1 MKKPKT
7 SITTDLYNE
16 VHVLNNQKSNGS
28 FFKYAPLLRELV
40 IRDIKIRY
48 RHSVLGILWTVL
60 SPLLNMIVKTV
71 VFQTIFAN
79 SIEFFA
85 LYVMIGNVVFSFVS
99 ESTNRGMNA
108 ILWNASLI
116 KKVYIPKYLFPLAN
130 VVSSLVNFGFSFIAM
145 IFVMLIIR
153 APFRP
158 IMLTFII
165 PLVYLMIFAFGLSLI
180 LCAINVFF
188 RDIQHLYT
196 IFLTVW
202 MYISAIFYDV
212 SMLGNGFVKT
222 IININPLYQYIRF
235 FREIIMDG
243 VFPGIYHNIYCALW
257 AALMLVM
264 GILFFKTTQKKFI
277 LHI

>member
-1 MKKPKT
+1 MNT
-7 SITTDLYNE
+7 
-16 VHVLNNQKSNGS
+16 QKSKSGL
-28 FFKYAPLLRELV
+28 FKYMPLLKELV

-60 SPLLNMIVKTV
+60 SPLLNMIVMTV

-79 SIEFFA
+79 KIEFFA
-85 LYVMIGNVVFSFVS
+85 LYVMIGNIVFSFVS

-130 VVSSLVNFGFSFIAM
+130 VASSLVNFGFSFIAM

-153 APFRP
+153 APFP
-158 IMLTFII
+158 PMMLTFIV
-165 PLVYLMIFAFGLSLI
+165 PLIYLLVFAFGLSLI
-180 LCAINVFF
+180 LCSINVFF
-188 RDIQHLYT
+188 RDLQHLYGV
-196 IFLTVW
+196 FLTVW

-212 SMLGNGFVKT
+212 DMLGNGFVKT
-222 IININPLYQYIRF
+222 VIQLNPLYQFIRF
-235 FREIIMDG
+235 FREIIMTG
-243 VFPGIYHNIYCALW
+243 TFPGLLHNLYCAGW
-257 AALMLVM
+257 AVLMMLI
-264 GILFFKTTQKKFI
+264 GALFFKVTQKNFI

>member
-60 SPLLNMIVKTV
+60 SPLLNMIVMTV

-196 IFLTVW
+196 VFLTVW

>member
-1 MKKPKT
+1 MTELCKEV
-7 SITTDLYNE
+7 TDLNT
-16 VHVLNNQKSNGS
+16 QKTNGG
-28 FFKYAPLLRELV
+28 FLKYMPLLRELV
-40 IRDIKIRY
+40 VRDIKIRY

-60 SPLLNMIVKTV
+60 SPLLNMIVMTV

-79 SIEFFA
+79 TIEYFA
-85 LYVMIGNVVFSFVS
+85 LYVMIGNIVFGFVS

-158 IMLTFII
+158 MMLTFIV
-165 PLVYLMIFAFGLSLI
+165 PLIYLMVFAFGLSLV

-196 IFLTVW
+196 VFLTVW
-202 MYISAIFYDV
+202 MYISAIFYDA

-222 IININPLYQYIRF
+222 IIDVNPLYQYIRF
-235 FREIIMDG
+235 FREIIMYG
-243 VFPGIYHNIYCALW
+243 TFPGYVHNLYCAGW
-257 AALMLVM
+257 AVLMLIIGV
-264 GILFFKTTQKKFI
+264 LFFKSTQKKFI

>member
-7 SITTDLYNE
+7 SITTELYNE
-16 VHVLNNQKSNGS
+16 VHVLNNRKSNGS

-60 SPLLNMIVKTV
+60 SPLLNMIVMTV

-99 ESTNRGMNA
+99 ESTNRGMNS

-158 IMLTFII
+158 IMLTFIV
-165 PLVYLMIFAFGLSLI
+165 PLIYLMVFAFGLSLI

-196 IFLTVW
+196 VFLTVW

-243 VFPGIYHNIYCALW
+243 VFPGIYHNLYCALW
-257 AALMLVM
+257 AALMLVI